1 MEVKFNGQFT
11 FARISASAGDKALTI
26 SFKIESDDAELEQLH
41 DIYLSI
47 SCDWDRD
54 KAEEM
59 DSDKDGSID
68 IATLPNDTTVVVE
81 ELKPA
86 PPQKTTLTKSAASTA
101 AGLTTWTVQ
110 CAVGN
115 EDGKVPTELVDSL
128 PKELDYVTDSAA
140 VTVTPQDGSASP
152 AYSIYDDVT
161 HRLIYVL
168 PATAKEVTLEYQT
181 KPSSAVI
188 TKFWQDGKTPSFENM
203 AQAQNDSVVC
213 AEAKYRVSYNGL
225 KPLVK
230 KQYLD
235 LDYEETSGT
244 YFATWGIEVDSQGQT
259 LELLTLHDTY
269 GTALLLPQ
277 AADGTVDFD
286 QMDMQ
291 IVYADPGG
299 VPDPTIPIEEKD
311 VHMDANNRTI
321 DIDLAPYFAQMA
333 GLPKQSFRVTYK
345 LQVDKSALEQG
356 STPESFRN
364 QVFGEFKT
372 TEMTDLANSAISTA
386 ELPVKTEN
394 TLILQTGGQ
403 YNSATRAL
411 PWTTTINPGLQSG
424 VVSPNLTSVVYE
436 DRFTKGSSS
445 SEFFG
450 YEYQSFG
457 LTEAAIQAQRD
468 SIEQQIKAQFQ
479 EKGLTAATVNVSITE
494 TDTERVLRVELTN
507 TGTASIQFRYSTYVL
522 KPEHWASNLSNRTF
536 RNQVSLLS
544 AGTTIN
550 GVAITKDATASARVT
565 VSGTVLQKWPRDSY
579 DTTNNQLDW
588 GIEVNRRLSPL
599 GKIQVVDVLPEG
611 VTYIP
616 GTARLKNGPAIPD
629 NVADEN
635 GNYVSQNGQT
645 LTFYLNL
652 EKPER
657 IEIIYTTSVDTNS
670 PQFTQTTHA
679 KLNNQAKLSI
689 WSEADKAWLETAKAQ
704 QTAHILYSVLN
715 KTVIQSND
723 QEDGVRKAN
732 YTVQINPLRM
742 ELQEPGADQVM
753 LVDTL
758 ADGLLLD
765 LDSVQLYAGVT
776 PVAPKPSGG
785 MVHEYR
791 PTINPGARITADIQ
805 YDTVQNQLKIVLPE
819 SNQPYY
825 LTYTAYLTRAGVDLS
840 NRVQLVN
847 TCMDDSMVQAEKTV
861 KYNIISG
868 GASLRPPANRY
879 CSLLL
884 KKVSSDSS
892 ATPLEGAEFGLYS
905 AESEDALL
913 AIGVSGAD
921 GVCTLSVQ
929 KSQIAGLQQLFYKE
943 LKAPPEHLVGNNGQ
957 WHAVSMEEVTA
968 SAANP
973 IVVPNEAATD
983 GKTGRLRILRQ
994 DEYTQEPLAGAVFTV
1009 YEGDTEVAS
1018 GTTNL
1023 RGIVEFD
1030 GLDPAKSYR
1039 IVETT
1044 PPAGYPPTA
1053 EKLVQAAVEPKETIL
1068 ENGLKPLDCTI
1079 LKTGAQTG
1087 APLAGAKFGLYD
1099 TADCSGTP
1107 ITTTET
1113 DNEGKCT
1120 FAKLDASRQYWVRE
1134 IAPPEHY
1141 APSDTI
1147 YQLDFSKG
1155 ENIDLSIKNTRKPVT
1170 LEIIKQDEK
1179 QQPLANAEFELTED
1193 REQLDVVGTG
1203 ITGTDGRLR
1212 FDNLLPNHTYYL
1224 WETKAPEGYQ
1234 CPTEPVVFT
1243 TDLQSGG
1250 DQVQLTVQNKL
1261 TPITLTVQKV
1271 DDISKEPLPGAV
1283 FRLTTD
1289 PEGLTEQAVVS
1300 CDENGV
1306 AVFYDL
1312 LPDCTYYL
1320 WETTAPAG
1328 YVCPQGYI
1336 REIHTTKQQSALH
1349 ETIENSQLRTSLTV
1363 HKVDAET
1370 NAPLS
1375 GAELVL
1381 SRDEAGTD
1389 IIRSLET
1396 DAAGTVQFE
1405 DLLPGHTYYVTERRA
1420 PAGYEKT
1427 DQVFP
1432 VTIPTVSS
1440 GGTPEPVQLSVPNQ
1454 RSRDDS
1460 GSGGGGSGGGGNVTP
1475 LQYTLTYDLR
1485 YDSKT
1490 ERETYPAGT
1499 HVRLNRT
1506 PFRDGYFFTGWY
1518 REAACINRISEVYLT
1533 GNQTVYAGWERYAVS
1548 DLLNA
1553 EDHFAYIIGYPDGK
1567 VHPEDNV
1574 TRGEVATIFFRLLD
1588 PEVREDNLTQD
1599 TAFTDVPADRWYRTA
1614 IATMESMGIVNGRTP
1629 TEFAPDAPITRAE
1642 FAAIASRFHLGELTP
1657 DAAFTDIAGHWAE
1670 DEICRGATLGWI
1682 RGYEDGSFRPEQ
1694 YITRAE
1700 TMTLVNRMLLR
1711 LPETPADLLS
1721 NMIRWP
1727 DNADSQVWY
1736 YLAVQEAT
1744 NSHDHFRKPDGV
1756 YETWTALNPVEDWT
1770 KYER

>member
-1 MEVKFNGQFT
+1 
-11 FARISASAGDKALTI
+11 
-26 SFKIESDDAELEQLH
+26 
-41 DIYLSI
+41 
-47 SCDWDRD
+47 
-54 KAEEM
+54 
-59 DSDKDGSID
+59 
-68 IATLPNDTTVVVE
+68 
-81 ELKPA
+81 
-86 PPQKTTLTKSAASTA
+86 
-101 AGLTTWTVQ
+101 
-110 CAVGN
+110 
-115 EDGKVPTELVDSL
+115 
-128 PKELDYVTDSAA
+128 
-140 VTVTPQDGSASP
+140 
-152 AYSIYDDVT
+152 
-161 HRLIYVL
+161 
-168 PATAKEVTLEYQT
+168 
-181 KPSSAVI
+181 
-188 TKFWQDGKTPSFENM
+188 M

-244 YFATWGIEVDSQGQT
+244 YFAIWGIEVDSQGQT

-269 GTALLLPQ
+269 GAALLLPQ
-277 AADGTVDFD
+277 SADGTVDFD

-544 AGTTIN
+544 AGTAIN

-611 VTYIP
+611 VT
-616 GTARLKNGPAIPD
+616 
-629 NVADEN
+629 
-635 GNYVSQNGQT
+635 
-645 LTFYLNL
+645 
-652 EKPER
+652 
-657 IEIIYTTSVDTNS
+657 
-670 PQFTQTTHA
+670 
-679 KLNNQAKLSI
+679 
-689 WSEADKAWLETAKAQ
+689 
-704 QTAHILYSVLN
+704 
-715 KTVIQSND
+715 
-723 QEDGVRKAN
+723 
-732 YTVQINPLRM
+732 
-742 ELQEPGADQVM
+742 
-753 LVDTL
+753 
-758 ADGLLLD
+758 
-765 LDSVQLYAGVT
+765 
-776 PVAPKPSGG
+776 
-785 MVHEYR
+785 
-791 PTINPGARITADIQ
+791 
-805 YDTVQNQLKIVLPE
+805 
-819 SNQPYY
+819 
-825 LTYTAYLTRAGVDLS
+825 
-840 NRVQLVN
+840 
-847 TCMDDSMVQAEKTV
+847 
-861 KYNIISG
+861 
-868 GASLRPPANRY
+868 
-879 CSLLL
+879 
-884 KKVSSDSS
+884 
-892 ATPLEGAEFGLYS
+892 
-905 AESEDALL
+905 
-913 AIGVSGAD
+913 
-921 GVCTLSVQ
+921 
-929 KSQIAGLQQLFYKE
+929 
-943 LKAPPEHLVGNNGQ
+943 
-957 WHAVSMEEVTA
+957 
-968 SAANP
+968 
-973 IVVPNEAATD
+973 
-983 GKTGRLRILRQ
+983 
-994 DEYTQEPLAGAVFTV
+994 
-1009 YEGDTEVAS
+1009 
-1018 GTTNL
+1018 
-1023 RGIVEFD
+1023 
-1030 GLDPAKSYR
+1030 
-1039 IVETT
+1039 
-1044 PPAGYPPTA
+1044 
-1053 EKLVQAAVEPKETIL
+1053 
-1068 ENGLKPLDCTI
+1068 
-1079 LKTGAQTG
+1079 
-1087 APLAGAKFGLYD
+1087 
-1099 TADCSGTP
+1099 
-1107 ITTTET
+1107 
-1113 DNEGKCT
+1113 
-1120 FAKLDASRQYWVRE
+1120 
-1134 IAPPEHY
+1134 
-1141 APSDTI
+1141 
-1147 YQLDFSKG
+1147 
-1155 ENIDLSIKNTRKPVT
+1155 
-1170 LEIIKQDEK
+1170 
-1179 QQPLANAEFELTED
+1179 
-1193 REQLDVVGTG
+1193 
-1203 ITGTDGRLR
+1203 
-1212 FDNLLPNHTYYL
+1212 
-1224 WETKAPEGYQ
+1224 
-1234 CPTEPVVFT
+1234 
-1243 TDLQSGG
+1243 
-1250 DQVQLTVQNKL
+1250 
-1261 TPITLTVQKV
+1261 
-1271 DDISKEPLPGAV
+1271 
-1283 FRLTTD
+1283 
-1289 PEGLTEQAVVS
+1289 
-1300 CDENGV
+1300 
-1306 AVFYDL
+1306 
-1312 LPDCTYYL
+1312 
-1320 WETTAPAG
+1320 
-1328 YVCPQGYI
+1328 
-1336 REIHTTKQQSALH
+1336 
-1349 ETIENSQLRTSLTV
+1349 
-1363 HKVDAET
+1363 

-1405 DLLPGHTYYVTERRA
+1405 DLLPGHTYYVMERRA

-1427 DQVFP
+1427 DRVFP

-1744 NSHDHFRKPDGV
+1744 NSHDHLRKPDGV